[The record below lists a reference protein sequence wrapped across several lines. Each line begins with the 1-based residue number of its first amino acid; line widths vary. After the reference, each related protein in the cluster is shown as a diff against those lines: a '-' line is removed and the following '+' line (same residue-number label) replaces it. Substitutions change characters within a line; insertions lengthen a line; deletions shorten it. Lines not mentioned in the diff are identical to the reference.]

1 MFSFRGPTQK
11 TALAK
16 VGRGFFLMRE
26 RDKKNEG
33 EWTGKVKMKTFLAAD
48 EAYMA
53 IF

>member
-16 VGRGFFLMRE
+16 VGRGFGE
-26 RDKKNEG
+26 RKKNEG